1 MMMSA
6 LTPSTTRPQPRPSM
20 IARDH
25 VSSDTRELHVT
36 DCTWRAKLK
45 KARHN
50 EFSRKWLVGVRCV
63 RRVERRMVRS
73 DSGLRAMTAEE
84 ALASSGESEVWLF
97 GHSAHRRTTSDARAS
112 SVSPKLPNPFVV
124 DTRST
129 RKSCAACHCRATG
142 IILLS
147 RMER

>member
-1 MMMSA
+1 MMST
-6 LTPSTTRPQPRPSM
+6 LTPSTIRPQPRPPT
-20 IARDH
+20 IPHDD
-25 VSSDTRELHVT
+25 VSSDTRGLHVT
-36 DCTWRAKLK
+36 DCAWRAKLN
-45 KARHN
+45 KARHK
-50 EFSRKWLVGVRCV
+50 EISRKWLVEVRCV
-63 RRVERRMVRS
+63 RRVERRLVRS

-84 ALASSGESEVWLF
+84 ALANSGESEVWLF